1 MSIQVIQKIH
11 LHRHEQSM
19 SNGVKLIC
27 EYCDLK
33 AATTVNL
40 NLINDH
46 SNCLTSNIQVKSNW
60 SGVSS
65 SCNSTSSREAV
76 LYRTHAISGSL
87 PGGLPKP
94 ADHPFS

>member
-1 MSIQVIQKIH
+1 MSSLSINELEIVVSIQVIQKIH

-33 AATTVNL
+33 AAMTVNL
-40 NLINDH
+40 NLYCIEH
-46 SNCLTSNIQVKSNW
+46 MPLV
-60 SGVSS
+60 GV
-65 SCNSTSSREAV
+65 
-76 LYRTHAISGSL
+76 YQ
-87 PGGLPKP
+87 GGLPKP